1 MMEPRGQ
8 KLIDRYK
15 RNYHIPT
22 DAKVTE
28 EMILAHW
35 ELEKRLTKELL
46 QSNSENRWEV
56 FERCYTTLYDEL
68 WWLNQFTGTGSTI
81 SPSQRYKNWIELVG
95 QPPKKIYEIGS
106 GKGTLIAHLASCG
119 FECRATEI
127 THERGKKYVSEHS
140 NLSWGISD
148 GVHLERF
155 EPPPPILTM

>member
-35 ELEKRLTKELL
+35 ELKKRLTKELL

-56 FERCYTTLYDEL
+56 FERCYTTLYGEL
-68 WWLNQFTGTGSTI
+68 WWLNQFISTGSTI
-81 SPSQRYKNWIELVG
+81 SPSQRYKNWVELIG
-95 QPPKKIYEIGS
+95 QPPKRIYEIGS
-106 GKGTLIAHLASCG
+106 GRGELITYLASCG

-127 THERGKKYVSEHS
+127 TRERGKKYVSDLNRS
-140 NLSWGISD
+140 NT
-148 GVHLERF
+148 
-155 EPPPPILTM
+155 PPYKLC